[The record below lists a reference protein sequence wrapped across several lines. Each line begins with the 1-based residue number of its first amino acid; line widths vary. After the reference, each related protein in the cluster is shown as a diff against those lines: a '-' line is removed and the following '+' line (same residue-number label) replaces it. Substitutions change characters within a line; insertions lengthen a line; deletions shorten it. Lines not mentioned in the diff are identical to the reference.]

1 MLGNVPSWIGKW
13 QSVFKSLMSEKAV
26 NRGLYLLNRYSS
38 VLEMRH
44 KVIFEIE
51 LMVDIGCG
59 HAVHLTT
66 NQLKLFLMPSPNLF
80 PYSDVYLLVSKSP
93 KTFLWSGQP
102 HAVPSLH
109 RHNHKYTLF
118 PPPTPNSI

>member
-66 NQLKLFLMPSPNLF
+66 NQLKLFLYALPQPI
-80 PYSDVYLLVSKSP
+80 PVYLLVSKSP

-109 RHNHKYTLF
+109 RHNLKYTLF